1 MKNLTSFVLLLT
13 IGSLCWWG
21 CSDDDANI
29 ISDLQFEIETDPLD
43 PLQVE
48 VRPSSKTSKRFEVY
62 FDYDNAKDEFHSLSP
77 GETIT
82 HEYPESSAT
91 YSIRVVGK
99 ADGYQDAEL
108 TRSHQIQF
116 TPGFLISDFEANRDV
131 IHQGREQTLIELADN
146 PDVSEAN
153 SSNSVGKITVAG
165 EFYKAFV
172 IYPSKFIDL
181 SDPAQQIISFDYYQD
196 LEVEVP
202 LLIRFSTNSTPT
214 FDEFTGE
221 GDIAS
226 DGILGEG
233 DAGSVEGGSGD
244 GVGEGVGQGDFGD
257 SFGAPLIE
265 AAKEADVEVLQSVNH
280 RGWKR
285 VRFNFARD
293 RRNSTNPEDD
303 AQDLGQYDRVFV
315 FIGYRDNATGTFY
328 IDNLRGG
335 LEGDPIPDQDEDG
348 VLDNADVCD
357 ERPGEVEND
366 GCPTY
371 DGGLEG
377 PTDTT
382 PAPTG

>member
-1 MKNLTSFVLLLT
+1 MKNLTSFVLLFTL
-13 IGSLCWWG
+13 GAFCWWG

-29 ISDLQFEIETDPLD
+29 ISDLQFEIKTDPLD

-62 FDYDNAKDEFHSLSP
+62 FDYENAKDEFHSLST

-108 TRSHQIQF
+108 ARSHQIQF
-116 TPGFLISDFEANRDV
+116 TPGFLISDFEADRDV
-131 IHQGREQTLIELADN
+131 IHQEREQTLFELADN

-153 SSNSVGKITVAG
+153 PSNSVGKITVG
-165 EFYKAFV
+165 GGVFRKVFV

-181 SDPAQQIISFDYYQD
+181 SGPAQQIISFDYYQD

-202 LLIRFSTNSTPT
+202 ILIRFSTNATPT
-214 FDEFTGE
+214 FD
-221 GDIAS
+221 
-226 DGILGEG
+226 DGFP
-233 DAGSVEGGSGD
+233 DEGGNEASGPLGGNGESEGEEPPGTPD
-244 GVGEGVGQGDFGD
+244 IGIGEEDFEDSVGFRQVED
-257 SFGAPLIE
+257 
-265 AAKEADVEVLQSVNH
+265 AKEADVEVLQSVNH

-285 VRFNFARD
+285 IRFNFARD
-293 RRNSTNPEDD
+293 RRNSTSPEDD

-315 FIGYRDNATGTFY
+315 FIGYQDNTTGIFY

-335 LEGDPIPDQDEDG
+335 IQGDPIPDQDEDG
-348 VLDNADVCD
+348 ILDNADVCD
-357 ERPGEVEND
+357 DLPGEVESD
-366 GCPTY
+366 GCPSY
-371 DGGLEG
+371 EGG
-377 PTDTT
+377 
-382 PAPTG
+382 